1 MQQDVGKDV
10 RDSNWIVDVL
20 LLPVLVLD
28 LHVVQ
33 AQVDLHILLQV
44 IIWSVSVRVL
54 RFYFLKIKTD
64 YFKYRWHLYM
74 AFIF

>member
-54 RFYFLKIKTD
+54 RFDFLKLKNRV
-64 YFKYRWHLYM
+64 FVNVGVC
-74 AFIF
+74 